1 MFRLPPLQFI
11 LALSTCVVCSES
23 SYRLTVGPKPGETGR
38 YIYKVNRTEYRHC
51 VYCPEVAFQDTEN
64 NIKYQEEKCIAN
76 YPDRIKDGLSDREKT
91 EKKYPLCK
99 VGGEVPV
106 CESPPD
112 VEMRNGEHWYC
123 DPGYSNTTYSVYF
136 SCAVICGPTGN
147 ITKSFYCNES
157 LEWEEETGANFQ
169 TCTDNGDGTVA
180 NKTRVSNEFSS
191 DHDLLYTE
199 RPREDLL
206 SDKNYSALLICVIV
220 LASVFVLAIVI
231 TVVCVCLKVRR
242 PIGIEIRSS
251 SPEVKVLIESPTQ
264 SGNEGFE
271 GSAKG
276 SESEYDNLTGRPKAD
291 SDDRSDS
298 TNVTIETDTNT
309 DSDESELS
317 ECIDSTLNRTMY
329 CDNDINC
336 GKENKHEEFIEGHVD
351 TESHGDHLKSYGDK
365 TDSYGGD
372 TKNYGENNHQK
383 TTICCSSKTCGSD
396 KREDVTTER
405 QNGRNSQTFTNK
417 VEETT
422 DDVLLSGSRLA
433 PLGEESPVQP
443 SIISHHTSYQ
453 TSCYSSSH
461 GLPSH
466 TASVPQVNTESVSTR
481 QDIRSFSCHN
491 PTERGMRCHSGRT
504 VYPSECE
511 NCDSGNHR
519 LAELPG
525 ECNTGQF
532 RGIQSTFKVPQQ
544 RPDPTGHATF
554 SMIHESGYF
563 DDENDDKHNTELKHV
578 VNTGTGERGSQ
589 TFLPLRNEPEM
600 SLLERN
606 TLRDCISRRQLQL
619 MSPGEG
625 SRELIVNYASDSF
638 EIQPNELFWETTK
651 PDHT

>member
-38 YIYKVNRTEYRHC
+38 YIYKVNGTEYRHC
-51 VYCPEVAFQDTEN
+51 VYCPEVAFQNTAN
-64 NIKYQEEKCIAN
+64 NLKYQEEKCIAK
-76 YPDRIKDGLSDREKT
+76 YPDRIQDGLSDRENT

-106 CESPPD
+106 CGTPPE
-112 VEMRNGEHWYC
+112 VEIRNGEHWYC

-136 SCAVICGPTGN
+136 SCAVICGTSRD
-147 ITKSFYCNES
+147 IARSFYCNES
-157 LEWEEETGANFQ
+157 LEWEEETAANFR
-169 TCTDNGDGTVA
+169 TCDEN
-180 NKTRVSNEFSS
+180 N
-191 DHDLLYTE
+191 
-199 RPREDLL
+199 
-206 SDKNYSALLICVIV
+206 SALLICVIIV
-220 LASVFVLAIVI
+220 LASVLVLAFIVVA
-231 TVVCVCLKVRR
+231 VVCVCLKVRR
-242 PIGIEIRSS
+242 PIGIEIRSLT
-251 SPEVKVLIESPTQ
+251 SPEVKVLIESPIQ

-276 SESEYDNLTGRPKAD
+276 SESEYDNLTGSPKAD

-329 CDNDINC
+329 CDNDINY
-336 GKENKHEEFIEGHVD
+336 GKDNKHEEFIEGRVD
-351 TESHGDHLKSYGDK
+351 TESHGDHLESYGDK

-372 TKNYGENNHQK
+372 TKNYRENDHQK

-396 KREDVTTER
+396 KREDVTAER

-422 DDVLLSGSRLA
+422 DDFLLSGSRLA

-491 PTERGMRCHSGRT
+491 PTERGMRCHQKVTEVLHS
-504 VYPSECE
+504 
-511 NCDSGNHR
+511 
-519 LAELPG
+519 PG
-525 ECNTGQF
+525 ECNTCPF

-625 SRELIVNYASDSF
+625 SRELIVNYASNSF
-638 EIQPNELFWETTK
+638 EIQPNELSWETTK